1 MHWATVVHEWLTL
14 IMSKR
19 GPPSSISILVLQSQT
34 ALYSVVK
41 WLLLITIKY
50 LSHHLFVNLFL
61 CGQPQNRL
69 RLRVFSCHRS
79 QQSTRKHHTSSVLSH
94 SVMSSSL
101 DCSLPSS
108 SVHEIFQ
115 TRTLE
120 WFSVSSSRGSFR
132 SRDRTW
138 SPVSTA
144 LQMDSLLAEPLRKP
158 LFTQWYLSKQDRAI
172 SM

>member
-1 MHWATVVHEWLTL
+1 MHWATVVHGWLTL
-14 IMSKR
+14 IMSKC

-41 WLLLITIKY
+41 WLLLITIIY
-50 LSHHLFVNLFL
+50 LSHCLFLNLFL
-61 CGQPQNRL
+61 CGQLQSRL
-69 RLRVFSCHRS
+69 RLRVLSCHRS
-79 QQSTRKHHTSSVLSH
+79 QQSTRKCHTSGVLSH
-94 SVMSSSL
+94 SVVSSSL
-101 DCSLPSS
+101 DCSLPNS

-120 WFSVSSSRGSFR
+120 WFSVSSFRGSFR
-132 SRDRTW
+132 PRDWTW

-144 LQMDSLLAEPLRKP
+144 LQVDSLLAEPLRKP
-158 LFTQWYLSKQDRAI
+158 LFTQWYHSKQERAM

>member
-1 MHWATVVHEWLTL
+1 MHWATVVHGWLTL

-34 ALYSVVK
+34 ALYSVVE
-41 WLLLITIKY
+41 WLLLTAIIY
-50 LSHHLFVNLFL
+50 LSHCLFLNLFL
-61 CGQPQNRL
+61 CGQLQSRL
-69 RLRVFSCHRS
+69 RLRVLSCHRS
-79 QQSTRKHHTSSVLSH
+79 QQSTKRCHTSSVLSH
-94 SVMSSSL
+94 SVVSSSL

-108 SVHEIFQ
+108 SVYEIFQ

-132 SRDRTW
+132 PRDRTW

-144 LQMDSLLAEPLRKP
+144 LQVDSLLAEPLGKP
-158 LFTQWYLSKQDRAI
+158 LFTQWYLSKQERAM
-172 SM
+172 SV

>member
-1 MHWATVVHEWLTL
+1 MHWATVVHGWLTL

-50 LSHHLFVNLFL
+50 LSHCLFVNLFL
-61 CGQPQNRL
+61 CGQPQSRL

-108 SVHEIFQ
+108 SVHE
-115 TRTLE
+115 
-120 WFSVSSSRGSFR
+120 FSRQEHWNGFLFPPPGDLSDPGIEP
-132 SRDRTW
+132 D
-138 SPVSTA
+138 
-144 LQMDSLLAEPLRKP
+144 LLCLLHCRWI
-158 LFTQWYLSKQDRAI
+158 LY
-172 SM
+172 